1 MIKDNWTLNNY
12 QMQAREFAIYPE
24 RHADHV
30 PRSRS
35 WLVRLVR

>member
-24 RHADHV
+24 DMQIMYPALSDL
-30 PRSRS
+30 
-35 WLVRLVR
+35 LVRLVK